1 MAGKPW
7 QECELNHG
15 RGVESIQ
22 GSLEKEMIGFL
33 LFQIWSGNPG
43 HGEGATHVL

>member
-7 QECELNHG
+7 QECELAG
-15 RGVESIQ
+15 RVESIQ
-22 GSLEKEMIGFL
+22 GSLEKEMIGFF